1 MSVNPPV
8 FVTTIDGYNPSFALC
23 LAMRVSLEAVI
34 LLLSII
40 SIALSLWAVTA
51 SRQARSRSGPSSF
64 RAAEAQARELIS
76 AMADQMEKLSTWSAR
91 LAKRSA
97 AATEQAL
104 EAARSH
110 APPARDVPPAPPDPR
125 AFGGLPEAPAVAEE
139 TPEDRAAW
147 KAQLRAGLRR

>member
-1 MSVNPPV
+1 
-8 FVTTIDGYNPSFALC
+8 
-23 LAMRVSLEAVI
+23 MRVSPEAVI
-34 LLLSII
+34 LLLSIC
-40 SIALSLWAVTA
+40 AMGFSLYAVA
-51 SRQARSRSGPSSF
+51 AARQARSKAGPSSF

-104 EAARSH
+104 EAARG
-110 APPARDVPPAPPDPR
+110 PAVHPRDIPPAPPDLS
-125 AFGGLPEAPAVAEE
+125 AFKGQPGPTAAPEES
-139 TPEDRAAW
+139 PEDRAAW